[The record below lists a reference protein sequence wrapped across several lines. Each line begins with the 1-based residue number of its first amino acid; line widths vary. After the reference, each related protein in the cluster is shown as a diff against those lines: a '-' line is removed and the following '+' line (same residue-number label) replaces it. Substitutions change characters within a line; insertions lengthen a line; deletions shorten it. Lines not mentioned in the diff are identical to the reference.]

1 MNIFCTS
8 NFFGLSIIYTL
19 LTRNSRSSTVIAG
32 SIGAHIVPHAQL
44 PSAVH
49 PPAQCN
55 RGGQSLVPSPNS
67 PAVPSSPVVP
77 PASQSLV
84 SGRRLQRD
92 SQLDE
97 RTRTSA
103 SPPRHV
109 AGAAPSTA
117 TPVVSAKSIGSS
129 GLQVRSIRFS
139 MVGTSCLLSSRS
151 TVCRFYYDVV
161 RNVSV
166 QDHNWL
172 HICLPVVARD
182 PVLLLLVEVLRS
194 RSFGRH
200 SLGLPKNGSMS
211 SWT

>member
-19 LTRNSRSSTVIAG
+19 LTRNSRSSAVIAG

-44 PSAVH
+44 PPSVH

-67 PAVPSSPVVP
+67 PAVPSSHVVP

-103 SPPRHV
+103 SPPLHV

-117 TPVVSAKSIGSS
+117 IPVVSAKSIGSF
-129 GLQVRSIRFS
+129 GLQVRSIRFL
-139 MVGTSCLLSSRS
+139 MVAASCWLS
-151 TVCRFYYDVV
+151 
-161 RNVSV
+161 
-166 QDHNWL
+166 
-172 HICLPVVARD
+172 
-182 PVLLLLVEVLRS
+182 
-194 RSFGRH
+194 
-200 SLGLPKNGSMS
+200 
-211 SWT
+211 